1 MLYFTHGEDVLRG
14 CYKVGYAVVHMMK
27 IKQGA
32 VGGIQSHNNREHEP
46 KTNPDVDMSR
56 SGENYDIVPCQN
68 YRAEIRQKL
77 SDFVESKK
85 AVRKDAVVA
94 CNFIV
99 TSDQQTM
106 EEMGAEKQRA
116 FFEDAVK
123 WFSDR
128 YGKRTILNATVHMDE
143 TTPHLHIGVVPITED
158 GRLSAKAIF
167 TKTEMKAIQTDF
179 AREVGEKYG
188 LERGVEGSEKT
199 HLSEMRFKAETAVEM
214 ANEMCSVAEIAAQ
227 ERDEALQEL
236 SEARKTLE
244 KVTDDVKAMQT
255 QKNVLEGEISA
266 LEGQKEEKEQEL
278 SSLTGRISDAKNEL
292 RMVDV
297 AVKRKMDEGAG
308 LFGMESMK
316 ERIAAARKEADK
328 DNRLRLLE
336 RFVALP
342 QIKPLWEQFCQLMNR
357 GKDRK
362 KNEWE
367 K

>member
-1 MLYFTHGEDVLRG
+1 M
-14 CYKVGYAVVHMMK
+14 GYAVVHMMK

-85 AVRKDAVVA
+85 AVRKDAVVV

-106 EEMGAEKQRA
+106 EAMGAEKQRA

-188 LERGVEGSEKT
+188 LERGVEGSERT
-199 HLSEMRFKAETAVEM
+199 HLSEMRFKVETAVEM
-214 ANEMCSVAEIAAQ
+214 ANEMCTVAEIAAQ
-227 ERDEALQEL
+227 EREEALQEL
-236 SEARKTLE
+236 SEARERLFTVKQEISSMQEQKT
-244 KVTDDVKAMQT
+244 
-255 QKNVLEGEISA
+255 VLEGEMAA
-266 LEGQKEEKEQEL
+266 LHTRKTEMEQEVPALAARIGEAKAEL
-278 SSLTGRISDAKNEL
+278 S
-292 RMVDV
+292 
-297 AVKRKMDEGAG
+297 AVETAIKKKMDEGSG